1 MAALRLKLFPVSP
14 SSRKIEQIINILRN
28 DGVIA
33 YPTDSVYALGCNP
46 YSKKGVTKMCK
57 LKRLDPLKLTPR
69 RMALVRL
76 DPLKSNLTMLCE
88 NISEAALLAKHLDNR
103 IFRIMK
109 AYAPGP
115 FTFILQASKEIP
127 SYYKNKRKT
136 IGIRIPDH
144 SIVQAILQQF
154 AYPLVSTSLV
164 KDRESG
170 TYYDDPEEIFEDL
183 GHTLDCI
190 IDGGDVGQQ
199 PTAIIDCT
207 GKETILKRE
216 GPIPFFEL

>member
-1 MAALRLKLFPVSP
+1 LAALKLKLFSANPSP
-14 SSRKIEQIINILRN
+14 RKIEQIVDILKN

-57 LKRLDPLKLTPR
+57 LKG
-69 RMALVRL
+69 L

-88 NISEAALLAKHLDNR
+88 NISEAALLGKHLDNR
-103 IFRIMK
+103 IFKIMK
-109 AYAPGP
+109 AYTPGP

-144 SIVQAILQQF
+144 TIVQAILRQF
-154 AYPLVSTSLV
+154 AYPLLSTSLV
-164 KDRESG
+164 KDRDSNI
-170 TYYDDPEEIFEDL
+170 YYDEPDDIFDDL
-183 GHTLDCI
+183 GYILDCI
-190 IDGGDVGQQ
+190 IDGGNVGQQ

-207 GKETILKRE
+207 HTQIELKRE
-216 GPIPFFEL
+216 GPIQFFEL

>member
-1 MAALRLKLFPVSP
+1 MAALRLKLFAVSP
-14 SSRKIEQIINILRN
+14 SPRKIEQIINILKN

-57 LKRLDPLKLTPR
+57 LKG
-69 RMALVRL
+69 L

-103 IFRIMK
+103 IFKIMK

-144 SIVQAILQQF
+144 TIVQAILQQF

-164 KDRESG
+164 KDRNAG
-170 TYYDDPEEIFEDL
+170 TYYNDPEDIFDDL
-183 GHTLDCI
+183 GHALDCI
-190 IDGGDVGQQ
+190 IDGGHVGQQ
-199 PTAIIDCT
+199 PTAIVDCS
-207 GKETILKRE
+207 GSEIILKRE